1 MKKMVCEVCGSTRIQ
16 KNNNIFECQECGI
29 QYSLEEIRKLL
40 VDVENINDVTNN
52 ETMGLKNFNIEKNL
66 LLKQLLIWAELIEIF
81 ENLNNNGINIKNPWT
96 DDFYIETIYSST
108 KEDFIKNIN
117 LYKKSEYEFFKA
129 QLTNMEHT
137 YLKESYDK
145 LIRFYNEIKKYEIRD
160 GFGIGGIIVVRGTK
174 HERFF
179 GDFNEVIPNRYGTP
193 ISFDQWVDRLRRKKT
208 ILVKRDV
215 SGIFIS
221 KDLKFDICDFDKCI
235 LEIDKICES
244 VANKYINEFY
254 NEVVEKLIEERINL
268 YKELVL
274 YTKDCEEKFYLPI
287 QYRNIKS
294 IVGIIKIIYDGKAD
308 SWKEAVTLFDT
319 EVFRKNLLN
328 GIGNVYYLLSDL
340 KKSIEIGLDKISTD
354 LKQIDNKLL
363 NIDRSLSSLNIKM
376 NKANDMLR
384 KIKNYSFL
392 TGVNSLL

>member
-40 VDVENINDVTNN
+40 VDVENINDVTNT

-340 KKSIEIGLDKISTD
+340 KKSI
-354 LKQIDNKLL
+354 
-363 NIDRSLSSLNIKM
+363 
-376 NKANDMLR
+376 
-384 KIKNYSFL
+384 
-392 TGVNSLL
+392 